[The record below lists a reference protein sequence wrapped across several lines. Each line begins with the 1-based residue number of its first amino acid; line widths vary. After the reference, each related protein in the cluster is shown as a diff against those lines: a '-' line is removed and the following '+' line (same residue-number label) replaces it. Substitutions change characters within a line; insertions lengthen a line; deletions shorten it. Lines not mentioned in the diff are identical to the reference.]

1 MAICKSCGVDLGD
14 GNDTCPL
21 CEATE
26 NNLRVVSPA
35 DVLNISKLENG
46 RQLFELTL
54 LLLSCGIIITIA
66 IDAVFGKGLNWSLF
80 TSTCIGYVM
89 AVITVLYFWHSQPY
103 PLIMSLMVSTL
114 LLLYLIEKMT
124 GNSGWFISVAG
135 PLAFSLFVLAGLVVF
150 LNSLSLY
157 KGLNLIALILIA
169 LAVLMLL
176 TEFLTDRAGTGIFKP
191 QWSVVTAA
199 SLAIIALIL
208 IFVHY
213 RLKRGRSLG
222 RLFHV

>member
-1 MAICKSCGVDLGD
+1 MAICKSCGVDLGE
-14 GNDTCPL
+14 GNEICPL

-26 NNLRVVSPA
+26 NNRRVVSPA

-46 RQLFELTL
+46 KQLFELTML
-54 LLLSCGIIITIA
+54 LLTSGIIITVA
-66 IDAVFGKGLNWSLF
+66 IDTVFGKGMNWSLF
-80 TSTCIGYVM
+80 TTTCIGYVM
-89 AVITVLYFWHSQPY
+89 AGITALYYWHSRPY
-103 PLIMSLMVSTL
+103 PLILSGMASTL
-114 LLLYLIEKMT
+114 LLLYLMDLMT
-124 GNSGWFISVAG
+124 GNTGWFKTVGG
-135 PLAFSLFVLAGLVVF
+135 PIAFSLFFLAGLVVF

-157 KGLNLIALILIA
+157 KGLNLIALILMA
-169 LAVLMLL
+169 LALFLMAI
-176 TEFLTDRAGTGIFKP
+176 EFLVDRAVSEVFRP

-199 SLAIIALIL
+199 SLSIIALIL

>member
-1 MAICKSCGVDLGD
+1 MAICKSCGVDLGE
-14 GNDTCPL
+14 GNEKCPL

-26 NNLRVVSPA
+26 NNRRVVSPA

-46 RQLFELTL
+46 KQLFELTIL
-54 LLLSCGIIITIA
+54 LLFSGIIITVA
-66 IDAVFGKGLNWSLF
+66 IDAAFGKGMNWSLF
-80 TSTCIGYVM
+80 TTTCIGYVM
-89 AVITVLYFWHSQPY
+89 TVITALYFWHSRPY
-103 PLIMSLMVSTL
+103 PLILSGMISTL
-114 LLLYLIEKMT
+114 LLLFLIDNMT
-124 GNSGWFISVAG
+124 GNSGWFITVAG
-135 PLAFSLFVLAGLVVF
+135 PVAFSLFVLAGLVVF

-157 KGLNLIALILIA
+157 KGLNLIALILMA
-169 LAVLMLL
+169 LGGLMLVI
-176 TEFLTDRAGTGIFKP
+176 EFLVDRAVSGNFSP

-199 SLAIIALIL
+199 SLSIIALIL

>member
-1 MAICKSCGVDLGD
+1 MAICKSCGVDLGE
-14 GNDTCPL
+14 GNEKCPL

-26 NNLRVVSPA
+26 HNRRVVSPA

-46 RQLFELTL
+46 KQLFELTM
-54 LLLSCGIIITIA
+54 LLLSSGIIITVA
-66 IDAVFGKGLNWSLF
+66 IDAVFGKGMNWSLF
-80 TSTCIGYVM
+80 TTTCIGYVM
-89 AVITVLYFWHSQPY
+89 TGITALYFWHSRPY
-103 PLIMSLMVSTL
+103 PLILSGMASTL
-114 LLLYLIEKMT
+114 LLLYLIDIMT
-124 GNSGWFISVAG
+124 GNSGWFRTVGG
-135 PLAFSLFVLAGLVVF
+135 PVAFSFFVLAGLVVF

-157 KGLNLIALILIA
+157 KGLNLIALILMA
-169 LAVLMLL
+169 LAVLMLVI
-176 TEFLTDRAGTGIFKP
+176 EFLVDRAVSGVFIP

-199 SLAIIALIL
+199 SLSIIALIL